1 MKRINIALGSLML
14 LGVLFSCSKATLNYT
29 QNGNWVNRATFPGI
43 PSGYSASFVIND
55 QAYLGTG
62 INPLDPNHRL
72 RAMYKYTAEDY
83 DPNKS
88 PTAYA
93 NAFGQWSQIAD
104 FGGSARSNAVGFTIG
119 NLGYLGTGQAD
130 DGFTPLADVWKYDP
144 NTNAWTR
151 IADLGDTATSPR
163 FDAVAWGFAS
173 NGYILTGTDNNY
185 YFADVWK
192 YDPGTNKWTKF
203 FFPGSPRSGA
213 VTWVYNG
220 KGYLLTG
227 YTPGS
232 QYAVGTACYDFWRFD
247 PTIPVGSSGVW
258 TRLRD
263 ISNTNPDTYD
273 DGYTN
278 IIRTHGV
285 GFVIPGTN
293 SGDKGYLTLGSNGSA
308 YTYTWEYDFASDLW
322 TEKTPYEGPGRSGA
336 VGFTIKK
343 RGFVCNGIS
352 GAGTAGSGYSD
363 LREFFPNQIYNQ
375 YD

>member
-43 PSGYSASFVIND
+43 PNGYGASFVIND
-55 QAYLGTG
+55 EAYLGTG

-72 RAMYKYTAEDY
+72 RAMFKYTATDF

-88 PTAYA
+88 PTAYVDA
-93 NAFGQWSQIAD
+93 YGSWSQIAD
-104 FGGSARSNAVGFTIG
+104 FGGSSRSNAVGFTIG
-119 NLGYLGTGQAD
+119 NFGYLGTGQAD

-144 NTNAWTR
+144 GSNTWTR
-151 IADLGDTATSPR
+151 IADLGDTVTSPR
-163 FDAVAWGFAS
+163 FDASAFGFANS
-173 NGYILTGTDNNY
+173 GYILTGTDNNY
-185 YFADVWK
+185 YFADIWK
-192 YDPGTNKWTKF
+192 YDPGTNKWTKA
-203 FFPGSPRSGA
+203 FFPGSQRSA
-213 VTWVYNG
+213 AITWVYNG

-247 PTIPVGSSGVW
+247 PTQPSASAW
-258 TRLRD
+258 HRLRD
-263 ISNTNPDTYD
+263 LSNTNPDTYD

-278 IIRTHGV
+278 IIRSHGV
-285 GFVIPGTN
+285 GFVIPGTT
-293 SGDKGYLTLGSNGSA
+293 SGDKGYITLGSNGSA
-308 YTYTWEYDFASDLW
+308 YTYTWEYDFANDLW
-322 TEKTPYEGPGRSGA
+322 TEKTPYEGPARSGA
-336 VGFTIKK
+336 IGFTIKK
-343 RGFVCNGIS
+343 RGFVTTGIS
-352 GAGTAGSGYSD
+352 GAGTSGSGYSD